1 MAVCSAPV
9 REAATFTPTSLSS
22 AGMWASPGPPL
33 IVSPGILVKAGAE
46 AGGRG
51 EGRRVWWVCEAPTE
65 HPVGRRARPAAFL
78 DHLCVVVRVA
88 GLERGRRKGRTN
100 QEERQKRRRRLI

>member
-51 EGRRVWWVCEAPTE
+51 RGVVCGGSARRPPSTPWDGAPAPLRFSIT
-65 HPVGRRARPAAFL
+65 
-78 DHLCVVVRVA
+78 CVS
-88 GLERGRRKGRTN
+88 
-100 QEERQKRRRRLI
+100 